1 MSIANNLELKVSP
14 QKLCRRMNIRRA
26 DERDVEE
33 IFNVACT
40 VGTSEKNPEQG
51 FLVDDYLSDPNYYKM
66 FIRNRINELQHIYV
80 AEYDQ
85 IYGFM
90 ITYTKEQWLKY
101 NPTWIEDIH
110 WKPDFDRK
118 RLDNFVM
125 VDKTAIVSHMTGM
138 GIGSMLYNYMIDNLR
153 ADGISN
159 IFAETIISPA
169 PNFASLQFRI
179 KQKYTLAGM
188 RYEEYKQSIYTDL
201 IYYKYAE

>member
-1 MSIANNLELKVSP
+1 MSIANNLKLKVSP